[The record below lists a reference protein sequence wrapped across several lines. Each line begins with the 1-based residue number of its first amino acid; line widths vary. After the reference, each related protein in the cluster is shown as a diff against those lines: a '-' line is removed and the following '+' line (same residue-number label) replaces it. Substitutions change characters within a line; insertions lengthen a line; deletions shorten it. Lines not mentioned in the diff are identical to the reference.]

1 MPVSEDPPMIA
12 LSLGKESYT
21 GELIK
26 KSGEFTVNIPDE
38 RLLKALWLC
47 GTRSGRRINKF
58 KQVNLTPIPARKVKP
73 SIISE
78 CMAHLECRLHD
89 KIEVGEC
96 TIFIGEG
103 LEVYYS
109 KEVFEKGMW
118 RR

>member
-12 LSLGKESYT
+12 LSLRKESYT

-58 KQVNLTPIPARKVKP
+58 KRANLTSIP
-73 SIISE
+73 S
-78 CMAHLECRLHD
+78 
-89 KIEVGEC
+89 
-96 TIFIGEG
+96 
-103 LEVYYS
+103 
-109 KEVFEKGMW
+109 
-118 RR
+118 